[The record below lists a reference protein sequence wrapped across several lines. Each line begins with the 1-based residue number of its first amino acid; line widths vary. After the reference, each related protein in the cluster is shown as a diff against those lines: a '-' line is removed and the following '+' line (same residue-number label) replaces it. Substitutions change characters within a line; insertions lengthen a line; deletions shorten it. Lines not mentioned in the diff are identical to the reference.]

1 MGDILLYM
9 NWKKILYL
17 LLISF
22 GINALLFLTASSSLQ
37 MSWAS
42 RINFA
47 LHRIFLSEISYASFF
62 WIFWVV
68 LLVYAL
74 IDRFLLTEIAI
85 GSAIL
90 VLLTTEFLIIK
101 MRGESIVFADLNELK
116 SIPELISMIPIA
128 VAATSFVVLTV
139 IVVGTVFVYIHLR
152 KKWNLAIY
160 F

>member
-1 MGDILLYM
+1 M
-9 NWKKILYL
+9 
-17 LLISF
+17 
-22 GINALLFLTASSSLQ
+22 
-37 MSWAS
+37 
-42 RINFA
+42 
-47 LHRIFLSEISYASFF
+47 
-62 WIFWVV
+62 
-68 LLVYAL
+68 YAL

>member
-17 LLISF
+17 FLISF

-42 RINFA
+42 RISFA
-47 LHRIFLSEISYASFF
+47 LHRIFISEISYASFF

-74 IDRFLLTEIAI
+74 IDRFLLAEIAI
-85 GSAIL
+85 GSALL

-152 KKWNLAIY
+152 KNGI
-160 F
+160 